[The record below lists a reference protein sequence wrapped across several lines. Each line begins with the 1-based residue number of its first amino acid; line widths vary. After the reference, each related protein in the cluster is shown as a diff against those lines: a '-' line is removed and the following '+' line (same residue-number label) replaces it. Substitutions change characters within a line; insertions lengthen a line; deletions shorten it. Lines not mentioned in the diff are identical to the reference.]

1 VNYQYRITCSNWK
14 DEGDRYERG
23 DPKDVTEL
31 LTFSVYQFRQT
42 ITNKTLESLLSET
55 GTFKFAF

>member
-1 VNYQYRITCSNWK
+1 MNDQYSITCSNWK

-23 DPKDVTEL
+23 DPKDATEL
-31 LTFSVYQFRQT
+31 LTFSVYHFRQT
-42 ITNKTLESLLSET
+42 ITNKTLESLLSES

>member
-1 VNYQYRITCSNWK
+1 VVQELK